1 MDISIYFEPVTES
14 LFDEIPVSTHLHLG
28 QTLIINRAGNN
39 FPDLTG
45 VQIAIIG
52 VLDDRS
58 AINNEGCANG
68 ADQVRHFLYKLF
80 PGAWTGTIVDLG
92 NIRQGHTIADTYFA
106 LTATLESLIA
116 NRVFPVVIGGGQD
129 MTFAMYN
136 AYANLQKIINM
147 VVVDPMFDLG
157 ESSDELNSKTYLSR
171 IIMQRPNYLFNFTN
185 LGYQT
190 YFVDQQ
196 ALDLMKKLLFDTY
209 RLGALNG
216 KLPDTEPLVR
226 NADLLSFDIGAIRAA
241 DAPGNANATPNGF
254 SGDEACRIVRY
265 AAMSDKLSSIGFFE
279 LNPLFDRNG
288 LTAHLVAQ
296 MVWYALEGFNN
307 RKNDFPVADSDTF
320 IRYIVPT
327 KDFDDGI
334 VFVKSRKTDRWWM
347 EIVCGPENREKYAN
361 HYIVPCTYNDYQ
373 TACNNEIPD
382 RWWQMYQKLM

>member
-14 LFDEIPVSTHLHLG
+14 LFDETPVTTHPRLG
-28 QTLIINRAGNN
+28 QTLIINRAGND

-52 VLDDRS
+52 VVDDRS
-58 AINNEGCANG
+58 AVNNQGCASG
-68 ADQVRHFLYKLF
+68 ADEVRHYLYKLY
-80 PGAWTGTIVDLG
+80 PGAWSGIMVDLG
-92 NIRQGHTIADTYFA
+92 NIRQGHTINDTYFA
-106 LTATLESLIA
+106 LAATLESLIA
-116 NRVFPVVIGGGQD
+116 NKVFPIVIGGGQD
-129 MTFAMYN
+129 MTFAMYS
-136 AYANLQKIINM
+136 AYAHLQKIINM

-157 ESSDELNSKTYLSR
+157 ESSDELNSQTYLSR
-171 IIMQRPNYLFNFTN
+171 IIMQQPNYLFNFTN

-190 YFVDQQ
+190 YYVDQQ

-209 RLGALNG
+209 RLGTLHGN
-216 KLPDTEPLVR
+216 LPDTEPLVR

-265 AAMSDKLSSIGFFE
+265 AAMSDKLSAIGFFE

-288 LTAHLVAQ
+288 LTAHLVAE
-296 MVWYALEGFNN
+296 MVWYVLEGFNN

-327 KDFDDGI
+327 KNFDDGI
-334 VFVKSRKTDRWWM
+334 VFIKSRKTDRWWM
-347 EIVCGPENREKYAN
+347 EVVCGPENREKYAS

-373 TACNNEIPD
+373 TACDNEIPD